1 MKARIAASI
10 VLAVGVAMGTAGCN
24 LIAPQAT
31 TYHYDP
37 SDGVSANVGDIAVR
51 NAMIISDDGELG
63 NLVVTVVNSGTEE
76 IDLEVQY
83 ETADGLAKASITAEP
98 GTTVVGEH
106 GDEVVQ
112 LDGLGTIAGSLV
124 KTYFG
129 YGTEEQAEALLPVL
143 TSDMESYSTLAPTET
158 PKPSATLP
166 AVTATDVPTP
176 AATLNGNG

>member
-63 NLVVTVVNSGTEE
+63 NLVVTVVNSGTED
-76 IDLEVQY
+76 IDLDVQY
-83 ETADGLAKASITAEP
+83 ETAGGLGSATITAEP

-106 GDEVVQ
+106 GDQVVQ
-112 LDGLGTIAGSLV
+112 LEDLGTVAGSLIT
-124 KTYFG
+124 TYFS
-129 YGTEEQAEALLPVL
+129 YGSEEQAEALVPVL

-158 PKPSATLP
+158 PTSTLP
-166 AVTATDVPTP
+166 AIAPTAIPTP
-176 AATLNGNG
+176 AATLDTEG